1 MESTTLL
8 FSPTLQSSLFPEIHI
23 DKKEGRLRLCNIC
36 RKSSDIVS
44 VLNEIFYYFKICI
57 CCKMI
62 SLTYLRLGAKPSQ
75 KRTWGLIYLPHLG
88 GGSCLLFLSKIIF
101 RNYHRHVTLHR
112 ALKKMG
118 FTFKV
123 LMLPLKTS
131 PHFNRGYNFPPGRLI

>member
-8 FSPTLQSSLFPEIHI
+8 FPPILQSSLFPEIHTE
-23 DKKEGRLRLCNIC
+23 KKEGPLRLCNIC

-44 VLNEIFYYFKICI
+44 VLNGIFYYFKICI

-101 RNYHRHVTLHR
+101 RNYHRHVTL
-112 ALKKMG
+112 
-118 FTFKV
+118 
-123 LMLPLKTS
+123 
-131 PHFNRGYNFPPGRLI
+131 PPGSKENGVYLQSSHVAFEDISSL